1 MVRVVVADDHTF
13 IRQGIRSLLQD
24 TGGFEIVGEATD
36 GEEAVALVKRLAPDV
51 VVMDIAMPRL
61 DGLRAAEQLKA
72 SKVAAHIVIL
82 SMHSDEGHVRQA
94 LEAGVRGYV
103 LKRSVSDELLSA
115 IRAVVRGEA
124 YLSPAISAS
133 VLAGWDTSSPLNQ
146 LTRRERQVLQLAA
159 EGHTNA
165 EIAEKLVLSPKTV
178 EKHRAGMMKKLGLRD
193 VGELIRFAARQGLIT
208 LDE

>member
-36 GEEAVALVKRLAPDV
+36 GEEVVALVKRLAPDV

-115 IRAVVRGEA
+115 IR
-124 YLSPAISAS
+124 SAS
-133 VLAGWDTSSPLNQ
+133 TG
-146 LTRRERQVLQLAA
+146 
-159 EGHTNA
+159 
-165 EIAEKLVLSPKTV
+165 
-178 EKHRAGMMKKLGLRD
+178 
-193 VGELIRFAARQGLIT
+193 
-208 LDE
+208 